1 VAQKDY
7 LCYDDQFQ
15 IEAIEKLIRELNT
28 KTSDQDKEKTR
39 RGTRRERTPRTNEY
53 LSEESQ
59 KKWTTSVGVKFNMSF
74 SVMNFNTSAC
84 IPCLLQNSTYLKVTL
99 LALPFDDATDTTKG
113 VLSIE
118 EAYDMVMVPDS
129 RSGFM
134 RISRLISGSTRLGSM
149 SLKKRTLSNASL
161 ALLQQSTPNK

>member
-1 VAQKDY
+1 
-7 LCYDDQFQ
+7 
-15 IEAIEKLIRELNT
+15 
-28 KTSDQDKEKTR
+28 
-39 RGTRRERTPRTNEY
+39 
-53 LSEESQ
+53 
-59 KKWTTSVGVKFNMSF
+59 M
-74 SVMNFNTSAC
+74 
-84 IPCLLQNSTYLKVTL
+84 YLKVTL
-99 LALPFDDATDTTKG
+99 LALPFDDASNTTKG

-161 ALLQQSTPNK
+161 ALLQQPTPNK